1 MWPRQT
7 QTPKFVSTNERSA
20 AVIHQ
25 PIGNQQSG
33 GRTCRFGRKEGQ
45 LLSQLILCWV
55 SKLEHKGA
63 ITIPMGGIILFISK
77 KNRLSYIVSI
87 LTLSNQLTFK
97 NYPNRLKFL
106 LKNEIFC
113 DPTG

>member
-1 MWPRQT
+1 MWPSQT

-45 LLSQLILCWV
+45 LLSRLIWCRV
-55 SKLEHKGA
+55 STLEHNDA
-63 ITIPMGGIILFISK
+63 ITIPMGGIVAFIYYSFLRK
-77 KNRLSYIVSI
+77 LGCH
-87 LTLSNQLTFK
+87 TWNQSF
-97 NYPNRLKFL
+97 P
-106 LKNEIFC
+106 
-113 DPTG
+113 